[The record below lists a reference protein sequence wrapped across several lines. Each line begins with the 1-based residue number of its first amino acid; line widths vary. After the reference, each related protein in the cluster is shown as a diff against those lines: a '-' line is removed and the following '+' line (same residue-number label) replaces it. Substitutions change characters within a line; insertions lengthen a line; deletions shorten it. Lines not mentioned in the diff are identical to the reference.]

1 MSKDKQWTKKE
12 LQLRPGIEY
21 LVAAVIEQWRKDG
34 EPKDKGIE
42 PWLAIAKELDVIKG
56 GKNDSNITR

>member
-1 MSKDKQWTKKE
+1 MSKDKEWTKKE
-12 LQLRPGIEY
+12 LQLRPGIEC

-42 PWLAIAKELDVIKG
+42 PWLAIADELKLITDNKG
-56 GKNDSNITR
+56 GKND